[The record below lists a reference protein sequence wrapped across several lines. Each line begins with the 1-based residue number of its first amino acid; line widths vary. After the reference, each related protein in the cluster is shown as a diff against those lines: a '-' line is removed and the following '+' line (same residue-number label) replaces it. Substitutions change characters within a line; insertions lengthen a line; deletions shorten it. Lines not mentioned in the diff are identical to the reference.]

1 MLLTEFVNQQ
11 TQRCSFVD
19 SAQRTA
25 EAYAAQL
32 GKGIPAVYCSN
43 KVYNNN
49 FELTNKSMG
58 VRGAVP
64 VVITDYTLDNYVGT
78 NKPNEFGFVTDHSYK
93 YKVNGVKYGPDG
105 FQKIS
110 WITDD
115 IENLKNL
122 I

>member
-1 MLLTEFVNQQ
+1 MLLTEVVNQKLYEH
-11 TQRCSFVD
+11 SLAD

-25 EAYAAQL
+25 ETYAARL

-43 KVYNNN
+43 SVFNND
-49 FELTNKSMG
+49 FEIKNKSMG

-64 VVITDYTLDNYVGT
+64 VVITGYTLDNYVGKDEP
-78 NKPNEFGFVTDHSYK
+78 NKFGFVTDHSYK

-105 FQKIS
+105 FQTIS

-115 IENLKNL
+115 IDNLKNL
-122 I
+122 L

>member
-1 MLLTEFVNQQ
+1 MLLSESINKQLNEHSLAD
-11 TQRCSFVD
+11 C
-19 SAQRTA
+19 AQRTA
-25 EAYAAQL
+25 EAYATQL

-43 KVYNNN
+43 RVFNNN

-115 IENLKNL
+115 VGNLKNL
-122 I
+122 V